1 MKYLRYLMTV
11 AICLIASFASQ
22 AKEYDVVTLD
32 SEVLNEQRQY
42 QVLLPEDYSASSQH
56 YPVIYRLDGAGNIPL
71 MKEVLGRLRDGNAA
85 PEVIIVAIENTERLR
100 DMYPTVNQDPN
111 GPVGVGGGAE
121 KFLAFIEQELIPDVE
136 KRYRTHST
144 RIIAGASA
152 GGVFSLYAMQ
162 QSPGLF
168 DAHIAYSPAVWW
180 NAGAMVERTKQWLS
194 TQPAKST
201 YVYMNIGNEGL
212 PMRPY
217 YDELLTAFSTH
228 KNRHIK
234 LVVEQYPGV
243 SHGLTSTAGIFNAY
257 QSFFLSKE
265 FARENVT
272 ADMQVID
279 SYYRQLGEQWGVE
292 YTPPEATVRQLGYY
306 FDWQQQPELAM
317 TLYKHNMSHHPQNP
331 DAISGVVYGYEGQGN
346 LDQALN
352 FAKKA
357 LAVAAKEH
365 PYYDYFVDNVARI
378 ENKIKDAEKAD

>member
-1 MKYLRYLMTV
+1 M
-11 AICLIASFASQ
+11 
-22 AKEYDVVTLD
+22 
-32 SEVLNEQRQY
+32 
-42 QVLLPEDYSASSQH
+42 
-56 YPVIYRLDGAGNIPL
+56 
-71 MKEVLGRLRDGNAA
+71 
-85 PEVIIVAIENTERLR
+85 
-100 DMYPTVNQDPN
+100 
-111 GPVGVGGGAE
+111 
-121 KFLAFIEQELIPDVE
+121 
-136 KRYRTHST
+136 
-144 RIIAGASA
+144 
-152 GGVFSLYAMQ
+152 
-162 QSPGLF
+162 
-168 DAHIAYSPAVWW
+168 
-180 NAGAMVERTKQWLS
+180 
-194 TQPAKST
+194 
-201 YVYMNIGNEGL
+201 
-212 PMRPY
+212 
-217 YDELLTAFSTH
+217 
-228 KNRHIK
+228 
-234 LVVEQYPGV
+234 